1 MSVAEV
7 NFVSWPTIDL
17 LETSMNK
24 DLRLRLEWVKSGGS
38 GCELPCYLISERSS
52 HLEGF
57 TDNNDA
63 EVCDEEDRKKQEIFI
78 SKNNKLCN
86 K

>member
-1 MSVAEV
+1 MFADVENWKFNRFTSV
-7 NFVSWPTIDL
+7 PL
-17 LETSMNK
+17 NK